1 MPGTV
6 DQGQNLEVADARA
19 VGVVDDPPLGGQVQ
33 AAGHPGLVGRH
44 FGAVNRVSWVA
55 WKR

>member
-33 AAGHPGLVGRH
+33 AAGHPGLVGRR
-44 FGAVNRVSWVA
+44 FGAVNGVSWVA